1 MLSWCLAAQDGAPP
15 DVAGPFLHPAT
26 AAEVLA
32 SAARQQPVTPPP
44 APAPVAPRLPAKG
57 EVFPPVPLPV
67 AAGSVEALRG
77 TPVVVTLWAS
87 WCQPCRKELP
97 ELAASMQRLRGE
109 GHAVEWLALSVDEH
123 EAAYRRAAQRLPL
136 DGAQVGRRP
145 ELLADLAVGE
155 VPTTWVV
162 GPDGRVRLVRSG
174 YSEQLCTQVEQ
185 AVEGER

>member
-1 MLSWCLAAQDGAPP
+1 
-15 DVAGPFLHPAT
+15 
-26 AAEVLA
+26 
-32 SAARQQPVTPPP
+32 
-44 APAPVAPRLPAKG
+44 
-57 EVFPPVPLPV
+57 
-67 AAGSVEALRG
+67 
-77 TPVVVTLWAS
+77 
-87 WCQPCRKELP
+87 
-97 ELAASMQRLRGE
+97 
-109 GHAVEWLALSVDEH
+109 VEWLALSVDEH